1 MESTGFLIWNRFL
14 LFPYFI
20 FEKIFITFF
29 KDDTMSEKDN
39 SSIIKEYN
47 KELTDL
53 DNVEIAGFKGDIKNV
68 SQTLKDIDN
77 IRNSCCDVGIIQLMD
92 AKSIAGRKHLEH
104 GVVHAMKAFERGENL
119 ANDLGIEVLLRTSAQ
134 RQISKAFD
142 ILGLK
147 EGEMDI
153 AVVMIDCP
161 DYFIDELSKYFSR
174 DDSVLEAD
182 ESILKEIYDIPDKE
196 LSNIYITD
204 VLIDKTTKLI
214 VDS

>member
-1 MESTGFLIWNRFL
+1 
-14 LFPYFI
+14 
-20 FEKIFITFF
+20 
-29 KDDTMSEKDN
+29 MSEKDN
-39 SSIIKEYN
+39 SAITNEYN
-47 KELTDL
+47 KELANL
-53 DNVEIAGFKGDIKNV
+53 DNVEIAGFKGNIKNV
-68 SQTLKDIDN
+68 QETLKDIEN

-92 AKSIAGRKHLEH
+92 AKSIAGKRHLEH
-104 GVVHAMKAFERGENL
+104 GVVQAMKAFERGENL

-147 EGEMDI
+147 VGDMDI

-161 DYFIDELSKYFSR
+161 DYFIDELSEYFVR
-174 DDSVLEAD
+174 DDSVLEAE
-182 ESILKEIYDIPDKE
+182 ESILKEVYDISEKE
-196 LSNIYITD
+196 LSNTHITD

>member
-1 MESTGFLIWNRFL
+1 M
-14 LFPYFI
+14 
-20 FEKIFITFF
+20 
-29 KDDTMSEKDN
+29 
-39 SSIIKEYN
+39 KEYN
-47 KELTDL
+47 NELANL
-53 DNVEIAGFKGDIKNV
+53 DNVEILGFTGKIESIPK
-68 SQTLKDIDN
+68 TLEQVET
-77 IRNSCCDVGIIQLMD
+77 IRNSCCDVGIIQLMNAD
-92 AKSIAGRKHLEH
+92 AIAGKEHLQQ
-104 GVVHAMKAFERGENL
+104 GVIHAINAFKRGENL
-119 ANDLGIEVLLRTSAQ
+119 AKDLGIEILIRTSAQ

-147 EGEMDI
+147 EGEMNI
-153 AVVMIDCP
+153 AVVLIDCP